1 MVLKQLSPIRSEK
14 RNSGFTFAEVLFSM
28 AVLAIVAAA
37 VISLLLQMNTYAM
50 VARLKTLAGTIAL
63 NQIELVYTDAP
74 FSPPDEQV
82 PVELTLGSQTAPVII
97 YDDPNSETTVEGTM
111 TTVVEDP
118 GYWQNGFN
126 LNLRRITV
134 TVSYSFRNRNY
145 SVTMHSV
152 RTSDV

>member
-1 MVLKQLSPIRSEK
+1 MPTKPARSWFLNNCHPSDL
-14 RNSGFTFAEVLFSM
+14 RNPNSGFTFAEVLFAV
-28 AVLAIVAAA
+28 AVLAIVAAT

-82 PVELTLGSQTAPVII
+82 PVELTLGTQTAPVII
-97 YDDPNSETTVEGTM
+97 YDDPNSDTTVEGTM

-126 LNLRRITV
+126 LYLRKITV
-134 TVSYSFRNRNY
+134 TSATVFA
-145 SVTMHSV
+145 TE
-152 RTSDV
+152 TTT